1 MHSRLRVVEMRLI
14 RSLQDKMMRAH
25 HLALGLDPSVV
36 PADAADD
43 VAAWQDGLYHK
54 YVLDRLSGRCALA
67 DRLAFDLEA
76 FETMVDD
83 RLRRLELL
91 VKDHGRRLPCG

>member
-1 MHSRLRVVEMRLI
+1 
-14 RSLQDKMMRAH
+14 MRAH
-25 HLALGLDPSVV
+25 RLALGLDPNAV

-54 YVLDRLSGRCALA
+54 YVLDRLSGRCSLA
-67 DRLAFDLEA
+67 DRLAFELEA

-83 RLRRLELL
+83 QLRRLKRL
-91 VKDHGRRLPCG
+91 VESHGRPSLCG